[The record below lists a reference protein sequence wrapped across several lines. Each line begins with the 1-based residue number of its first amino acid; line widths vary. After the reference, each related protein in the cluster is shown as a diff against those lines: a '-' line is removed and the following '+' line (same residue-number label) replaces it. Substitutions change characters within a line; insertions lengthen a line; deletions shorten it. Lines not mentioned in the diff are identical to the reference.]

1 MHIHRALI
9 KPTDKLSRSTHIL
22 PSSRFVEDFILHP
35 TYKILSLL
43 EVVGITL
50 NPEHV
55 QGNFNMNSYNFN
67 IYTYLSRTI
76 RVITIG

>member
-1 MHIHRALI
+1 M
-9 KPTDKLSRSTHIL
+9 
-22 PSSRFVEDFILHP
+22 EDFILHP

-55 QGNFNMNSYNFN
+55 QGNFNKNYYNFN
-67 IYTYLSRTI
+67 IYIYLSRTNH
-76 RVITIG
+76 VITIG